1 MSVLKAYYTT
11 GNEEFDVNK
20 TQICKTFALFDSL
33 SNVDRITR
41 CNFLQP
47 AKVTTQS
54 IAKVFRDKGPVTSH
68 AGPPLG
74 EM

>member
-11 GNEEFDVNK
+11 GIEEFDVNNGA
-20 TQICKTFALFDSL
+20 ICKTFALFDSL

-47 AKVTTQS
+47 AKITTIS
-54 IAKVFRDKGPVTSH
+54 IAKV
-68 AGPPLG
+68 LY
-74 EM
+74 